1 MTKTKA
7 VEKHLPAVAPKKT
20 GRRGVRPVDYENP
33 EPLPPSDVVFVP
45 PEPEPPTSEEVKEFL
60 DGAAATR
67 EKRAAKKKPE
77 IVKDPQKGK
86 TERLPGM
93 QDPAIEELEDCARE
107 YANTRDDRMLLLGK
121 EVELKEDLLNLMK
134 KHKKTVYLH
143 DGVEIKIVHE
153 KEAIKVKVKRDD
165 D

>member
-20 GRRGVRPVDYENP
+20 GRAGIKPLDPVEDFENP
-33 EPLPPSDVVFVP
+33 TFVP

-93 QDPAIEELEDCARE
+93 EDPAIEELEDCARE

>member
-1 MTKTKA
+1 MTAKI
-7 VEKHLPAVAPKKT
+7 EKHLPEKAPKRT
-20 GRRGVRPVDYENP
+20 GQRGIKPLDPVEDFETP
-33 EPLPPSDVVFVP
+33 TRV

-67 EKRAAKKKPE
+67 EKRNAKKKPE
-77 IVKDPQKGK
+77 IVKDQRGK

-93 QDPAIEELEDCARE
+93 QDNILEDLEDAARE

-121 EVELKEDLLNLMK
+121 EVELKEELLNLMK
-134 KHKKTVYLH
+134 KHKKMVYVR

-153 KEAIKVKVKRDD
+153 KEAIKVKVKREED
-165 D
+165 